1 MTADLLIA
9 GAAVIGGAIL
19 LAALLDRG
27 KDDDENDWEP

>member
-9 GAAVIGGAIL
+9 SFAVIGGAIL

-27 KDDDENDWEP
+27 RDDDNDDWEA